1 MKKLSILLFFA
12 VNCALGQSITI
23 DPSTGNSGNI
33 NINSTNGGIVIPRM
47 TSAQRATISN
57 PAQGLLIYQT
67 DGEVGFY
74 VNRSSL
80 PSIPNWSRLTEGENL
95 WSRTIAN
102 SNNITPT
109 NIGNVGIGTPIPT
122 DKLTVQTASNNY
134 GISHTDGTHTIST
147 YVGGNAGWL
156 GTKTLAPLYFYTNGG
171 STQMTLSTA
180 GNLGIGTSTPSSRLA
195 IQTAANRPGF
205 THTNGTVDLV
215 TFATASSGGI
225 GTATNHPLTLFT
237 NNGTASPAVT
247 VATDGNVGIGT
258 GGPTSR
264 LTVQTPANSQGI
276 THTTGTI
283 GVATYATTSTGGI
296 GTTTNHPL
304 TLFTNNGTASPA
316 VTIATNGN
324 VGIGNSAPSSALT
337 FAAGAAPKISLN
349 GGTDSGIGLSS
360 GGDVNFYSSNS
371 FMFGSG
377 SNSSFNKAVEIS
389 SSGLLGVNL
398 GAISP
403 SGRVDMGS
411 TDGNNLV
418 LRNLNSLVSSNNN
431 NMYFKNGNY
440 WTGRI
445 SAMGTSTTEANLSFF
460 TGASTSFSGLTERM
474 TILNNGNVGI
484 GTNNPTSRF
493 QVNGNATI
501 NGVTAVNGNTTI
513 NASMSVNGSTTINA
527 NMSVIG
533 NTSMIGDLRISDG
546 TQGVGK
552 VLVSDASG
560 NSSWRSP
567 AFGAV
572 KVTRPAGGFSSYLT
586 NDFRDGSA
594 YPFNNTTEDL
604 DVSGNW
610 NNTTGIYTVPE
621 TGVYEILGDAN
632 LYSDTENNLPLCYK
646 SFNYQV
652 QIVKNGTVIEKYIG
666 GYKYDCA
673 SNTVSYDAAKIISL
687 LSLTAGDQISF
698 NFTTRDYYSNLY
710 DASNPATI
718 YVARPV
724 VFTIKKL

>member
-1 MKKLSILLFFA
+1 MKKIFILSVFA
-12 VNCALGQSITI
+12 LNYALGQSITI
-23 DPSTGNSGNI
+23 SPTSGNTGNI
-33 NINSTNGGIVIPRM
+33 NISSTTGGIAIPRV
-47 TSAQRATISN
+47 TATQKSAISN
-57 PAQGLLIYQT
+57 PTQGLLIYQT
-67 DGEVGFY
+67 DSPSGFW
-74 VNRSSL
+74 VNRSGI
-80 PSIPNWSRLTEGENL
+80 PSIPNWSLLTEGENL
-95 WSRTIAN
+95 WSRNIVN
-102 SNNITPT
+102 NNNISPT
-109 NIGNVGIGTPIPT
+109 NTGNVGIGTSVPA
-122 DKLTVQTASNNY
+122 DKLTVQTASNAY
-134 GISHTDGTHTIST
+134 GISHTDGTNTIST
-147 YVGGNAGWL
+147 YVGGNAGWI

-171 STQMTLSTA
+171 STQMTLT
-180 GNLGIGTSTPSSRLA
+180 TS
-195 IQTAANRPGF
+195 
-205 THTNGTVDLV
+205 
-215 TFATASSGGI
+215 
-225 GTATNHPLTLFT
+225 
-237 NNGTASPAVT
+237 
-247 VATDGNVGIGT
+247 GNVGIGT
-258 GGPTSR
+258 SSPSSR
-264 LTVQTPANSQGI
+264 LTIQTPTNSSGL
-276 THTTGTI
+276 THTNGTI
-283 GVATYATTSTGGI
+283 GISTYATTTTGGI

-304 TLFTNNGTASPA
+304 TLFSNNNIGSPA
-316 VTIATNGN
+316 LTVATDGN
-324 VGIGNSAPSSALT
+324 VGIGNSTPNAPLSFAL
-337 FAAGAAPKISLN
+337 GATPKISLN
-349 GGTDSGIGLSS
+349 GTADNGIGISS
-360 GGDVNFYSSNS
+360 SGDVNFYSSNS

-377 SNSSFNKAVEIS
+377 SNSSFNKGVEIDAA
-389 SSGLLGVNL
+389 GFIGVNL
-398 GAISP
+398 GSISP

-418 LRNLNSLVSSNNN
+418 LRNLNTLVSSNNN

-484 GTNNPTSRF
+484 GTTNPTSKF
-493 QVNGNATI
+493 QVIGNAT
-501 NGVTAVNGNTTI
+501 VNGITTLNGNTTVSGTTTLNGSTTI
-513 NASMSVNGSTTINA
+513 NASMSV
-527 NMSVIG
+527 IG
-533 NTSMIGDLRISDG
+533 NTSMTGDLKISNG

-552 VLVSDASG
+552 NLVSDATG
-560 NSSWRSP
+560 NSSWRNP
-567 AFGAV
+567 AYGAV
-572 KVTRPAGGFSSYLT
+572 KVTRPSGGFSSYLT

-604 DVSGNW
+604 DVSSNW

-652 QIVKNGTVIEKYIG
+652 QIVKNGTVIEKFIG

-687 LSLTAGDQISF
+687 LSLTVGDQISF

-710 DASNPATI
+710 DVSNPATI